1 MRLDEATSNVKKL
14 AEKRFAEDKSANEF
28 VEIVETDGF
37 KIYAT
42 AGKIANAK
50 ENGSLHENPRDVFV
64 LVIEGKKSSC
74 LELKENDR
82 QSRRI
87 LRLAKAS

>member
-1 MRLDEATSNVKKL
+1 MRLDEVISKAKKRL
-14 AEKRFAEDKSANEF
+14 AEDKSADEF

-42 AGKIANAK
+42 AGKTANAT
-50 ENGSLHENPRDVFV
+50 ENGSLHENPRDVFM